1 MKVITAEELKKIEQS
16 AINDYGI
23 SELVLME
30 NAGVEVSRIVKCQ
43 ITAVEKKKLLFLPV
57 KEIMVVMRL

>member
-43 ITAVEKKKLLFLPV
+43 ITAVDNKKIIIFIV
-57 KEIMVVMRL
+57 